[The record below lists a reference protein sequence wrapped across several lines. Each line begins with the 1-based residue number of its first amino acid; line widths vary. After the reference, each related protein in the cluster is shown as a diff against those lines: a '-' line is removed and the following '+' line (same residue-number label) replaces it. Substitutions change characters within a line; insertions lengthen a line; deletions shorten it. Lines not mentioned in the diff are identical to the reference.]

1 MMSEDIKARVLTML
15 REVLDDN
22 KEQLDTI
29 GSNEDLSV
37 LGINSITFIR
47 IVLALE
53 MEFGVSW
60 DDDDLEYQ
68 NFLTIENI
76 VNYITD
82 SMARSA

>member
-1 MMSEDIKARVLTML
+1 MSEDIKARVLTML

-37 LGINSITFIR
+37 LGVNSITFIR

-53 MEFGVSW
+53 MEFGVAW

-68 NFLTIENI
+68 NFLTIDNI
-76 VNYITD
+76 VNYITA
-82 SMARSA
+82 SMAQSA